1 MTLLSIRSLKSYF
14 VTRDGIVKAVNQ
26 VSLDIFENETLGL
39 VGESG
44 CGKTVLALSILRL
57 LSENTVVEG
66 EISFKGNDL
75 LHLNEEEMRNIR
87 GKEIAQIF
95 QNPLS
100 SLNPVLTIGL
110 QVSEPFMLHRGM
122 KLADAWQSAI
132 SMLRAAKIPSPA
144 ERGKEYPH
152 QFSGGM
158 RQRAMISMGLACNPA
173 LILADEPTKGL
184 DVTIQAQIIEL
195 MRELVKD
202 RGASMLIITH
212 DLAVA
217 AELCDRIAVMYSG
230 EIVEVSEI
238 KDFLNNPGHPYCRG
252 LLRSLPLN
260 GMVPIPGN
268 SPSLIDVPE
277 GCRFH
282 PRCEYAM
289 ERCRNEHPEIYEIEN
304 GRKTRCFLYA

>member
-1 MTLLSIRSLKSYF
+1 MMLLSIKDLKSHF
-14 VTRDGIVKAVNQ
+14 ITRDGMVRAVNQ
-26 VSLDIFENETLGL
+26 VSLDIFENETVGL

-66 EISFKGNDL
+66 EISFRGKDL
-75 LHLNEEEMRNIR
+75 LRLGEEEMRGIR

-100 SLNPVLTIGL
+100 SLNPVLSIEL
-110 QVSEPFMLHRGM
+110 QVLEPFMLHRGM
-122 KLADAWQSAI
+122 KLAEARDRAI
-132 SMLRAAKIPSPA
+132 SMLRAAKIPSPV

-152 QFSGGM
+152 QYSGGM
-158 RQRAMISMGLACNPA
+158 RQRAMIAMGLACNPA
-173 LILADEPTKGL
+173 LIIADEPTKGL

-230 EIVEVSEI
+230 EIVEVSGI
-238 KDFLNNPGHPYCRG
+238 RDFFNRPCHPYCMG
-252 LLRSLPLN
+252 FLLSLPSN
-260 GMVPIPGN
+260 GMKPIPGS
-268 SPSLIDVPE
+268 SPSLINVPE

-289 ERCRNEHPEIYEIEN
+289 ERCKTEHPDMY
-304 GRKTRCFLYA
+304 GTDSRRKVRCFLYA

>member
-1 MTLLSIRSLKSYF
+1 MTLLSIRNLKSYF
-14 VTRDGIVKAVNQ
+14 VTRDGVVKAVNQ

-66 EISFKGNDL
+66 KISFKGNDL
-75 LHLNEEEMRNIR
+75 LRLNEEGMRDIR

-122 KLADAWQSAI
+122 KLSDAWQSAI

-184 DVTIQAQIIEL
+184 DVTIQSQIIEL

-202 RGASMLIITH
+202 RKASMLLITH

-238 KDFLNNPGHPYCRG
+238 KDFLSNPGHPYCRG

-260 GMVPIPGN
+260 GMEPIPGN

-282 PRCEYAM
+282 PRCKYAM
-289 ERCRNEHPEIYEIEN
+289 ERCRNEHPEMYEVGN

>member
-1 MTLLSIRSLKSYF
+1 VTLLSIKDLKSYF
-14 VTRDGIVKAVNQ
+14 ITRDGIVKAVNK

-66 EISFKGNDL
+66 EIRFRKNDL
-75 LHLNEEEMRNIR
+75 LRLGDQEMRNIR
-87 GKEIAQIF
+87 GREIAQIF

-100 SLNPVLTIGL
+100 SLNPVLTIGF

-122 KLADAWQSAI
+122 KLAEAWESAI
-132 SMLRAAKIPSPA
+132 SMLRSAKIPSPA

-173 LILADEPTKGL
+173 LIIADEPTKGL

-195 MRELVKD
+195 MRELVQD

-230 EIVEVSEI
+230 EIVEVSGI
-238 KDFLNNPGHPYCRG
+238 KDFLGNPSHPYCKG
-252 LLRSLPLN
+252 LLQSLPSN
-260 GMVPIPGN
+260 GMKPIPGN
-268 SPSLIDVPE
+268 SPSLINIPK
-277 GCRFH
+277 GCRFN
-282 PRCEYAM
+282 PRCEYAV
-289 ERCRNEHPEIYEIEN
+289 ERCKKEHPEMCAMHNE
-304 GRKTRCFLYA
+304 RKVRCFLYA

>member
-1 MTLLSIRSLKSYF
+1 MTLLSIRDLKSYF
-14 VTRDGIVKAVNQ
+14 VTHDGIVKAVNQ

-75 LHLNEEEMRNIR
+75 LRLNEEEMRDIR
-87 GKEIAQIF
+87 GKEISQIF

-100 SLNPVLTIGL
+100 SLNPVLTIGF

-122 KLADAWQSAI
+122 KFAEAWQGAI

-195 MRELVKD
+195 IRELVKD

-212 DLAVA
+212 DLAAA

-230 EIVEVSEI
+230 EIVEVSGI
-238 KDFLNNPGHPYCRG
+238 KDFLSEPFHPYCKG
-252 LLRSLPLN
+252 LLQSLPSN
-260 GMVPIPGN
+260 GMRPIPGN

-289 ERCRNEHPEIYEIEN
+289 ERCLNEHPEIYEMDN